1 MNRRVG
7 VIITRSSVLLPQRAI
22 RAQSGR
28 NQGDAKRAAVEPN
41 ARCRAIGGDL
51 AIAPSAPR

>member
-1 MNRRVG
+1 M
-7 VIITRSSVLLPQRAI
+7 TRSSDLLPQRAI
-22 RAQSGR
+22 SAQSAR
-28 NQGDAKRAAVEPN
+28 NQRDAEQAAVEPN